1 MIEKIK
7 MLPFMAYVALLGYVR
22 ELQEDERGSS
32 PMVEGILLI
41 LVGVLG
47 VVMIWGW
54 LSGWLGDLWAQ
65 ITGAAE
71 NIA

>member
-7 MLPFMAYVALLGYVR
+7 MLPLMVYMAVTNFVQDLR
-22 ELQEDERGSS
+22 NDERGSS

-47 VVMIWGW
+47 VALIWGW
-54 LSGWLGDLWAQ
+54 LSGWLGDLWGQ
-65 ITGAAE
+65 ITGAASG
-71 NIA
+71 IK

>member
-7 MLPFMAYVALLGYVR
+7 MMPIKAYVAMCGFAQRLKD
-22 ELQEDERGSS
+22 DERGSS

-47 VVMIWGW
+47 VALIWGW
-54 LSGWLGDLWAQ
+54 LGGWLGDLWAQ
-65 ITGAAE
+65 ITGAASG
-71 NIA
+71 IK